1 MQNHIAGHLL
11 SPAFMS
17 LPLSWQK
24 QNDPGDE
31 STKSSGTVLRS
42 DFSND
47 LQALKCAAGTSDQ
60 QEAARIIQRYYRS
73 YRRRLDPPA
82 TETESMVERCFRSR
96 SLGSFDSAAPALNR
110 FTEKDIRLVSEF
122 LLLTGHESWS
132 PYPRLYSVLRLVNR
146 SSAMDAL
153 ISEGFPEFWLP
164 FTEETLP
171 KRVKEALLTRLTRLE
186 FLKAQHFVLTPE
198 LEEYIEDGKHR
209 HYLDNGDVPLV
220 NLGPLRKDAWGSIDR
235 VQALVASMN
244 MQGRFCVGRPQASM
258 SVSRMI
264 SRSLN
269 GSPMSTLFD

>member
-1 MQNHIAGHLL
+1 M
-11 SPAFMS
+11 
-17 LPLSWQK
+17 
-24 QNDPGDE
+24 
-31 STKSSGTVLRS
+31 
-42 DFSND
+42 
-47 LQALKCAAGTSDQ
+47 
-60 QEAARIIQRYYRS
+60 
-73 YRRRLDPPA
+73 
-82 TETESMVERCFRSR
+82 ERCFRSR

-122 LLLTGHESWS
+122 LLLTSHESWS

-186 FLKAQHFVLTPE
+186 FLKAQYFVLTPE

-220 NLGPLRKDAWGSIDR
+220 NLRPFRKDAWGSIDR

-244 MQGRFCVGRPQASM
+244 MQGRFCVGRPQASI

-264 SRSLN
+264 SQSLN